1 MPRKKIQK
9 PGTPRRKTE
18 AGWKW
23 RKNYRVWDANRRIF
37 LYPQNWIEP
46 ELRLPARFRVPL
58 SELALFIRPRC
69 GAKGVRILF
78 SGKDRSRRLAAA
90 QALAH
95 NLGKDLY
102 QVDLNAV
109 ISEYIG
115 ETEKNLG
122 RVFNAAKNSH
132 AVLFFDEA
140 DALFG
145 KRTDVKDSHD
155 RYANIEIN
163 YLLRRSE
170 KYAGLTILAAGN
182 RTGIDKR
189 LLPRFHFIIP
199 VPQRKKLRHKESSTC

>member
-1 MPRKKIQK
+1 MLKIHTPVK
-9 PGTPRRKTE
+9 PHRKTR

-37 LYPQNWIEP
+37 LYPENWIEP

-78 SGKDRSRRLAAA
+78 SGKDRSRRLVAA
-90 QALAH
+90 QTLA
-95 NLGKDLY
+95 NSLGKDLY
-102 QVDLNAV
+102 RVDLNAV
-109 ISEYIG
+109 ASEYLG
-115 ETEKNLG
+115 ETEKNIG
-122 RVFNAAKNSH
+122 RVFNAAKDSH

-145 KRTDVKDSHD
+145 KRTDMKDRHD

-170 KYAGLTILAAGN
+170 KYAGLTILASGN
-182 RTGIDKR
+182 RTRIDKR
-189 LLPRFHFIIP
+189 LLRRFHFIIS
-199 VPQRKKLRHKESSTC
+199 VPQRNKLRRKESSTC

>member
-1 MPRKKIQK
+1 MEVAQKLPRMGRQ
-9 PGTPRRKTE
+9 
-18 AGWKW
+18 
-23 RKNYRVWDANRRIF
+23 
-37 LYPQNWIEP
+37 PQN
-46 ELRLPARFRVPL
+46 LPL
-58 SELALFIRPRC
+58 SAELDRTRTALTGPISRATERIGPIYSPTMRRERRSHFILRQRSVEASGRGSSFGPQPRERPVPGRFERRHL
-69 GAKGVRILF
+69 GIYWR
-78 SGKDRSRRLAAA
+78 DREKSRPCF
-90 QALAH
+90 Q
-95 NLGKDLY
+95 Y
-102 QVDLNAV
+102 
-109 ISEYIG
+109 G
-115 ETEKNLG
+115 EEC
-122 RVFNAAKNSH
+122 H